1 MSPRRIPRA
10 ILPASACSALVGVLL
25 GGSPA
30 LADDAPPEQGARGVE
45 IRQVYEQ
52 GTLDQDVSVQGFVTA
67 DYSDRG
73 IGGFYVQ
80 APNTGGQPDPGVMTP
95 QAVHVAGADDVQ
107 VGDYVQITGTVRE
120 TNSGRIIETSA
131 DKVGGEEAPEG
142 SEAPKPITS
151 LASIKGSWNDA
162 ATLDRIS
169 GMLVMPD
176 SGFRVSGLD
185 HYALRGEAA
194 VTEGAQFDAAR
205 KDPSASGAQGERL
218 ILDDGAA
225 DEYTANEETQERVL
239 PRWAGDR
246 APRIGDDAEFTGP
259 GVLEHVAD
267 TPGLTDG
274 WHVQPTS
281 PVTDPGTPLPARVE
295 GTAPSAEIAAP
306 SGDLSVAQ
314 VDLGNYFSTTA
325 DSADTSGAGCSTS
338 RTADG
343 TALAV
348 LGGGGCPILGAA
360 DGDSFARQ
368 RSKVTALLSGMKGV
382 DVIAVQGLQND
393 AQIGKDGSS
402 SAEELAG
409 LLNEAGDG
417 DWKAVA
423 APQGAVGPRSN
434 GFVYRADAVEPT
446 GEARISADKAFYAA
460 SSPVAQTFR
469 ERGGTKAEATIVSTR
484 FSGQSTSDYDGDL
497 GQDQLAGRNAEQRSA
512 QADALTS
519 WIDGL
524 GEESLVV
531 TGNFGSLD
539 GDSPVT
545 TITRAGFTDL
555 VAGAGAPTSQG
566 TRASGNQT
574 HVFMSSNLAKKGKP
588 AARVWDVSAQSAPAT
603 GYAEFGLNGSDLVDL
618 DSPERA
624 TSENPVVFSVNLP
637 RAASDG
643 EGSSS
648 HATVRSAPDSGA
660 DTSTTKSPSDDTEQV
675 DEKSTEKTEAKQ
687 ADAKKATEAEKT
699 EAETTEAKTTTEA
712 KKNDAT
718 QSEPTDSGASSAP
731 GADSTA
737 QTSGTSGAG
746 GAAPASGGSGA
757 ASKTQVSSSAGSGG
771 NAPSSSGTGATSGS
785 SGEKR
790 SSQADAKKRSTPPVS
805 DGSQAG
811 STADAKGSGT
821 PSGSEKV
828 DPAHA
833 IQLGQGGQLD
843 SEGARASVA
852 PADSAVVRAGLVIL
866 AIALAVGAAVAIAV
880 RRRRSS

>member
-10 ILPASACSALVGVLL
+10 LLPASACSALVVLL

-30 LADDAPPEQGARGVE
+30 LADGVQPEQQPQGVE

-52 GTLDQDVSVQGFVTA
+52 GTLDQDVSVHGFVTA

-80 APNTGGQPDPGVMTP
+80 APNTGGQPDPGVMMP
-95 QAVHVAGADDVQ
+95 QAVHVTGAGDVH
-107 VGDYVQITGTVRE
+107 VGDYVQITGTVRQ
-120 TNSGRIIETSA
+120 TNSGRILETSA
-131 DKVGGEEAPEG
+131 AKVVGQDAPEG
-142 SEAPKPITS
+142 DGAPKPITS

-185 HYALRGEAA
+185 QYALRGEAA

-205 KDPSASGAQGERL
+205 KDPSASGAQGEKL

-225 DEYTANEETQERVL
+225 DEYTANEETQNRVL

-259 GVLEHVAD
+259 SILEHVAA

-281 PVTDPGTPLPARVE
+281 PVTDPGTPLPARVK
-295 GTAPSAEIAAP
+295 GTAPSAEITAP

-314 VDLGNYFSTTA
+314 VDLGNYFSVTA
-325 DSADTSGAGCSTS
+325 DGADTSGADCSTS
-338 RTADG
+338 QTADG

-360 DGDSFARQ
+360 DGESFARQ
-368 RSKVTALLSGMKGV
+368 NSKVEALLSGMKGV
-382 DVIAVQGLQND
+382 DVISVQGLQND
-393 AQIGKDGSS
+393 AQIGKEGPST
-402 SAEELAG
+402 AEDLAG
-409 LLNEAGDG
+409 LLNESGDG
-417 DWKAVA
+417 EWKAVA

-434 GFVYRADAVEPT
+434 GFLYRADAVEPT
-446 GEARISADKAFYAA
+446 GETRISTDKDFYSA

-497 GQDQLAGRNAEQRSA
+497 GQDRLAGQNAEQRSA
-512 QADALTS
+512 QAGALTS
-519 WIDGL
+519 WLDGL

-531 TGNFGSLD
+531 TGNLGSLD
-539 GDSPVT
+539 GDAPVT
-545 TITRAGFTDL
+545 TIARAGFTDL

-566 TRASGNQT
+566 TSASGNQT
-574 HVFMSSNLAKKGKP
+574 HVFMSSKLAKEGK
-588 AARVWDVSAQSAPAT
+588 AAAKVWNVSAQSAPAA
-603 GYAEFGLNGSDLVDL
+603 GYADFGLNGSDLVDL

-624 TSENPVVFSVNLP
+624 TAENPVVFSVDLP
-637 RAASDG
+637 RATSDDK
-643 EGSSS
+643 GSSPRAS
-648 HATVRSAPDSGA
+648 VRSAPDSEA
-660 DTSTTKSPSDDTEQV
+660 DTSTTKSPTDDTEQV

-687 ADAKKATEAEKT
+687 ADAKKATETEKTETEKT
-699 EAETTEAKTTTEA
+699 EAEKPEA
-712 KKNDAT
+712 KKSDAKQT
-718 QSEPTDSGASSAP
+718 AAADSDAASAP
-731 GADSTA
+731 SDASTS
-737 QTSGTSGAG
+737 QTSGGSGAG

-757 ASKTQVSSSAGSGG
+757 ASKAQVSSSTGSGDS
-771 NAPSSSGTGATSGS
+771 APSSSGTGASSAS
-785 SGEKR
+785 SGTKA
-790 SSQADAKKRSTPPVS
+790 SAKSDAKKTSTPPAS

-821 PSGSEKV
+821 PTGSEKV

>member
-1 MSPRRIPRA
+1 MSHRRIPRA

-52 GTLDQDVSVQGFVTA
+52 DTLDQDVSVQGFVTA

-95 QAVHVAGADDVQ
+95 QAVHVTGAGDVQ
-107 VGDYVQITGTVRE
+107 VGDYVQIIGTVRQ
-120 TNSGRIIETSA
+120 TNSGRILESSA
-131 DKVGGEEAPEG
+131 DKVAGQDAPEG
-142 SEAPKPITS
+142 SGAPKPITS
-151 LASIKGSWNDA
+151 LASIKGSWNDP

-176 SGFRVSGLD
+176 SAFRVSGLD
-185 HYALRGEAA
+185 DYALRGEAA

-225 DEYTANEETQERVL
+225 DEYTANEETQKRAL

-259 GVLEHVAD
+259 SVLEHVAD

-295 GTAPSAEIAAP
+295 GTAPSAEITAP

-314 VDLGNYFSTTA
+314 VDLGNYFSATA
-325 DSADTSGAGCSTS
+325 DSADTSGADCPTS

-368 RSKVTALLSGMKGV
+368 ESKVRALLSGMKGV

-393 AQIGKDGSS
+393 AQIGKDGPS

-434 GFVYRADAVEPT
+434 GFVYRADAVEPM
-446 GEARISADKAFYAA
+446 GKASISTDKAFYSA

-469 ERGGTKAEATIVSTR
+469 ERGGAKGEATIVSTR

-512 QADALTS
+512 QAEALTS
-519 WIDGL
+519 WLDGL
-524 GEESLVV
+524 DEDSLVV
-531 TGNFGSLD
+531 TGNLGSLD

-545 TITRAGFTDL
+545 TIARAGFTDL
-555 VAGAGAPTSQG
+555 VDGAGAPTSQG
-566 TRASGNQT
+566 TSASGNQT
-574 HVFMSSNLAKKGKP
+574 HVFMSSDLAKKGKP
-588 AARVWDVSAQSAPAT
+588 AAKVWDVSAQSAPAA
-603 GYAEFGLNGSDLVDL
+603 GYADFGLNGSDLVDL

-624 TSENPVVFSVNLP
+624 TSENPVVFSVDLP
-637 RAASDG
+637 RAASGDQ
-643 EGSSS
+643 GSSP
-648 HATVRSAPDSGA
+648 HATVRSTPDSTPG
-660 DTSTTKSPSDDTEQV
+660 TSTTSSSGDA
-675 DEKSTEKTEAKQ
+675 EKSEKKPAKKAADAAKADAEKTEAKKG
-687 ADAKKATEAEKT
+687 DAKQTSAA
-699 EAETTEAKTTTEA
+699 
-712 KKNDAT
+712 
-718 QSEPTDSGASSAP
+718 DSGAASAP
-731 GADSTA
+731 GGASTS
-737 QTSGTSGAG
+737 QTSGGKRG

-757 ASKTQVSSSAGSGG
+757 ASKTQVSSSTGSGG
-771 NAPSSSGTGATSGS
+771 SAPSSSGSGASSDS
-785 SGEKR
+785 SGAER
-790 SSQADAKKRSTPPVS
+790 SSQTGAKKTSTPPAS

-811 STADAKGSGT
+811 STADAKGAGT

-833 IQLGQGGQLD
+833 IKLGQGGQLD